1 MNRAI
6 WSLASALP
14 LTRIMMTRTSQP
26 SASDPSR
33 PVLLWVLRN
42 DFDAITLGVEISD
55 SGRCQ
60 VKTVPHWDTSLALVE
75 PFDSAG
81 DALRRHAEVA
91 SRLREIGWVVADH
104 VPVTLAA

>member
-1 MNRAI
+1 
-6 WSLASALP
+6 
-14 LTRIMMTRTSQP
+14 MTTTSQP
-26 SASDPSR
+26 SASAR

-42 DFDAITLGVEISD
+42 DFDAITVGVDISD
-55 SGRCQ
+55 SGKCE
-60 VKTVPHWDTSLALVE
+60 VKTVPHWDTSLALIE

-104 VPVTLAA
+104 VPMTAAA